1 MCNIMQTDQI
11 FFHVD
16 ANSFYANCEREF
28 QPQLYNSEIIV
39 LSNNDG
45 NVVALTPGVKALGI
59 KRGAPYH
66 EVKHICA
73 RHNVAVFSSNF
84 PLYTEMSARF
94 MNILGGFVAPDEQ
107 EIYSIDECFLNVT
120 QHAHLHPDLTA
131 FAHEIKNRVKMWIG
145 LPCCVGIGHTKTQA
159 KYANWLA
166 KKNAQFNG
174 VCNTLAMPPGELD
187 AFMQNTPVAEV
198 WGVGRQ
204 HTKRLQTLGIN
215 TVIDLKQANP
225 DRILKYFSVV
235 MKRTILELNGQSCL
249 AIEDQPEPSKQIIR
263 SNSFAKPIS
272 DKYELQRAVTY
283 FALKAAGKLREQDSL
298 CGVIIVFMHTSPF
311 NPHVQYF
318 ARRVSV
324 GLKTATDD
332 RLTIVK
338 EAIKALDSMYVEKPY
353 KKAGVMLAGIFQ
365 RDTMID
371 DLFTDHDHVQR
382 RDKLSDAYEAI
393 EKKFGR
399 GSISV
404 GFPRLCNNAGHL
416 SNNPFKLETLLKVN

>member
-1 MCNIMQTDQI
+1 MKNDQI

-28 QPQLYNSEIIV
+28 QPHLYNSEIIV

-66 EVKHICA
+66 EVKHLCA

-94 MNILGGFVAPDEQ
+94 MHILGGFVAPDEQ

-120 QHAHLHPDLTA
+120 QHAQLHPDLTA

-159 KYANWLA
+159 KYANFLA

-204 HTKRLQTLGIN
+204 HTKRLQALGIN
-215 TVIDLKQANP
+215 TVMDLKQANP

-249 AIEDQPEPSKQIIR
+249 AIDDQPEPSKQIIR

-272 DKYELQRAVTY
+272 DRYELHRAVTY
-283 FALKAAGKLREQDSL
+283 FALKAVGKLREQGSL
-298 CGVIIVFMHTSPF
+298 CGMVTVFAHTSPF
-311 NPHVQYF
+311 NPKVQYYS
-318 ARRVSV
+318 RRYTI

-332 RLTIVK
+332 RLVIVK
-338 EAIKALDSMYVEKPY
+338 TAIAAMDAIYEERPF
-353 KKAGVMLAGIFQ
+353 KKAGVMLDGIFQ
-365 RDTMID
+365 RETMID
-371 DLFTDHDHVQR
+371 DLFTDQAQVAR
-382 RDKLSDAYEAI
+382 RDALSNTYENI
-393 EKKFGR
+393 QKKFGH
-399 GSISV
+399 SCFSV
-404 GFPRLCNNAGHL
+404 GFPQFKNNAGRL
-416 SNNPFKLETLLKVN
+416 SENPFSMETLLKAN